1 MRIHNCGLKGEIP
14 NSLGDKMIESRS
26 AMPAI
31 IDTASDAACLIL
43 LLPILMI
50 MMVIGPGFWLWF
62 IDPWLIIYAIVFYNI
77 PFIILGVCVYRNPE
91 NKGLIALW
99 VFQMVTAYL
108 GVLITAPTS
117 SGL

>member
-1 MRIHNCGLKGEIP
+1 MQHISFLIGNTELPFRNT
-14 NSLGDKMIESRS
+14 MTESRS
-26 AMPAI
+26 ALPAI
-31 IDTASDAACLIL
+31 IDTTSDVACLIL

-50 MMVIGPGFWLWF
+50 MVVIGPGFWLWF

>member
-1 MRIHNCGLKGEIP
+1 MT
-14 NSLGDKMIESRS
+14 ESRS
-26 AMPAI
+26 VLPAI
-31 IDTASDAACLIL
+31 IDTTSDAICLIL

-50 MMVIGPGFWLWF
+50 MVVIGPGFWLWF
-62 IDPWLIIYAIVFYNI
+62 IDPWLIIYAIVFYNV
-77 PFIILGVCVYRNPE
+77 PFIILGISVYKNPE